1 MITIS
6 VLYAYHGDWAGACM
20 GNVKSINRFA
30 HVTRSHS
37 IQQ

>member
-6 VLYAYHGDWAGACM
+6 VLYACHGDWAGACM
-20 GNVKSINRFA
+20 GKVRSNNRFA